1 MLPPFPTT
9 APLGDGAWREDVEVE
24 RIAAALRAAFP
35 QRAGE
40 PLDDA
45 AILEGNFTSLLLCTD
60 AAVEGVHVDVGRFP
74 AGDLGFRP
82 TVAALSDLA
91 AMGGRALGVV
101 VAICARPDA
110 DVMELERGAIE
121 ACVATGC
128 ALLGGNLST
137 AATTSVTVSALGEAP
152 RSGAVRRGGAHPGD
166 ALFVTRPLGG
176 SAAGLRRRRSGAS
189 LDDPLVALHRRPAA
203 RLREGAVA
211 AASGATAMID
221 VSDGLARDARRL
233 CAAGGHGLELR
244 NVPVADGATLDDALG
259 GGEDYE
265 LVIAHRE
272 PAVLLAA
279 FASAGLRMPIAIG
292 VVHGDPAIATL
303 DGGPL
308 VDVGW
313 RHGAPG
319 AQEPR

>member
-1 MLPPFPTT
+1 
-9 APLGDGAWREDVEVE
+9 VE
-24 RIAAALRAAFP
+24 RIAAALRVAFP
-35 QRAGE
+35 QRSGE

-45 AILEGNFTSLLLCTD
+45 AVIEGNFSSLLLCVD

-74 AGDLGFRP
+74 AGDLGFRA

-101 VAICARPDA
+101 VAICARADA
-110 DVMELERGAIE
+110 DVMELEAGAIE
-121 ACVATGC
+121 ACVASGC
-128 ALLGGNLST
+128 AVVGGNLSV
-137 AATTSVTVSALGEAP
+137 APTTSVAVSALGEAP
-152 RSGAVRRGGAHPGD
+152 PGGAVRRGGARAGD
-166 ALFVTRPLGG
+166 ALFVTGPLGG
-176 SAAGLRRRRSGAS
+176 SAAGLRRRRDGAA
-189 LDDPLVALHRRPAA
+189 LDDRLVAVHRRPVPRLHEGALAA
-203 RLREGAVA
+203 R
-211 AASGATAMID
+211 SGATAMID

-233 CAAGGHGLELR
+233 AAAGEVGLELR
-244 NVPVADGATLDDALG
+244 DVPVAEGATLDDALG

-272 PAVLLAA
+272 PALLLAA
-279 FASAGLRMPIAIG
+279 FADAGLRSPIAIG
-292 VVHGDPAIATL
+292 VVHGDPGVARL
-303 DGGPL
+303 DGSEL